1 MFQLA
6 CTVRMLQSCATVGS
20 RCVWRGLLFI
30 LGWGLFIIITI
41 HLHHT
46 TENPLTGEFVF
57 VQREKTSDKGHL
69 RGSSSRI
76 IFQHSLQRE
85 QLPMAAISEKHFYD
99 ENEPIVDRRPVKTEE
114 ELISEIEKS
123 APNLPLAYWSRNI
136 KLIGDKKQIPI
147 SSSCL
152 PKFPNIFELEF
163 SNIYWQTLLTNNGTF
178 QLYAAFYDERKYS
191 RIGPAL
197 RIVSM
202 INRIEPA
209 VKTYC
214 QMWFEGEHEPLIVE
228 VLEYK
233 YIWYSKWGNYK
244 QGIYQPYVIACKLP
258 QSHWHKGVP
267 GSVSLVEK
275 RCKTAT
281 NNLKVIYNKPNKKK
295 DFAVCVKGLDFLH
308 EDLSVR
314 LVEWIELI
322 GLLGADKIF
331 FYELQVHPNISKVLQ
346 YYEQLGRVDIT
357 PITLPGGQPNVP
369 SFQHMYLSKKTNNK
383 RQNELIPYNDC
394 LYRHMYEYEYLVLL
408 DVDEVIMPVQD
419 ATWQELIKR
428 IMPKALEI
436 KNETRASYNV
446 RNVYFLDELM
456 HSHTTVK
463 AIPKLV
469 SKENMFLIMFRFIA
483 HHSSF

>member
-1 MFQLA
+1 
-6 CTVRMLQSCATVGS
+6 MLQSCMAGSS
-20 RCVWRGLLFI
+20 RCVWRVLFFL
-30 LGWGLFIIITI
+30 LGWVLLIVATLHFHHAAQYPITA
-41 HLHHT
+41 
-46 TENPLTGEFVF
+46 GFVF
-57 VQREKTSDKGHL
+57 VQPEETQNQDYRQL
-69 RGSSSRI
+69 SSSRV
-76 IFQHSLQRE
+76 FLQQWFRQEILPAINSDE
-85 QLPMAAISEKHFYD
+85 QLSFYK
-99 ENEPIVDRRPVKTEE
+99 NEPILDRRPAKTEK
-114 ELISEIEKS
+114 ELIHEIEEY
-123 APNLPLAYWSRNI
+123 APNLPVAYWSRNN
-136 KLIGDKKQIPI
+136 KLFVASKPRELV
-147 SSSCL
+147 SSCL
-152 PKFPNIFELEF
+152 PKYPNIFELEF
-163 SNIYWQTLLTNNGTF
+163 NNIYWQTLRTKNGTF
-178 QLYAAFYDERKYS
+178 QLYAAFYDERKFS

-197 RIVSM
+197 RIVAM
-202 INRIEPA
+202 IDRIEPI
-209 VKTYC
+209 VKTFC
-214 QMWFEGEHEPLIVE
+214 QIWFEGEQEPLITE

-258 QSHWHKGVP
+258 QSHYRKGVP

-275 RCKTAT
+275 RCETPS
-281 NNLKVIYNKPNKKK
+281 NNLKVTYNKPKKKK

-346 YYEQLGRVDIT
+346 YYEQLGKIHIT
-357 PITLPGGQPNVP
+357 PITLPGGQPNIP
-369 SFQHMYLSKKTNNK
+369 AFQHMYLSKKTNSK

-419 ATWQELIKR
+419 TTWQELLKR
-428 IMPKALEI
+428 IMPKALKI

-456 HSHTTVK
+456 HSHSTIKT
-463 AIPKLV
+463 IPKLV
-469 SKENMFLIMFRFIA
+469 
-483 HHSSF
+483 